1 MGKREEYREGGEET
15 GGRGDG
21 GALHSARGW
30 RAFRGA
36 KTLSCDLCE
45 GQRTANVAADPSSG
59 FDSTDSRVTFLAT
72 KMDAAEYDNIAALE
86 QEHWYYAGKRQFVR
100 DWIQRVRPPR
110 PSDVLLDCGAGT
122 GQFAKEMESSCRVM
136 VLDDHEEAL
145 RMLRQRFR
153 AGQILSLAG
162 DRVPLPDGSLEY
174 VTALDVLEHVPD
186 DAAVVK
192 GFHRLLKPG
201 GLAVVTV
208 PASMALW
215 SDWDV
220 ALHHFRRYRRAQLR
234 ALFPESEWDVEYV
247 NYTNVLVYP
256 AVWAVRKWRGR
267 RRNSGTNGTTT
278 RTEDKVPAGWLNV
291 LLRTQFTALARWRV
305 PFPFGVSLVLVARR
319 R

>member
-1 MGKREEYREGGEET
+1 
-15 GGRGDG
+15 
-21 GALHSARGW
+21 
-30 RAFRGA
+30 
-36 KTLSCDLCE
+36 
-45 GQRTANVAADPSSG
+45 
-59 FDSTDSRVTFLAT
+59 
-72 KMDAAEYDNIAALE
+72 MDAAEYDNIAALE
-86 QEHWYYAGKRQFVR
+86 LEHWYYSGKRQFVR
-100 DWIQRVRPPR
+100 RWIQTARPPR
-110 PSDVLLDCGAGT
+110 PTDTLLDCGAGT
-122 GQFAKEMESSCRVM
+122 GQFAKEMEASCRVL

-153 AGQILSLAG
+153 ADQILSLAG

-186 DAAVVK
+186 DVAVVK

-220 ALHHFRRYRRAQLR
+220 ALHHFRRYHRAQLR
-234 ALFPESEWDVEYV
+234 ALFPESEWEVEYV

-256 AVWAVRKWRGR
+256 AVWVVRKWRGWR
-267 RRNSGTNGTTT
+267 KSTGGNGSAA
-278 RTEDKVPAGWLNV
+278 RTEDKVPAGWLNSI
-291 LLRTQFTALARWRV
+291 LRTQFTALARWRI